1 MLFLPLIAASLLA
14 GEAARPPATVAIS
27 WDYRDLPKAMRV
39 HEYDASTRLPL
50 WKMGEVAKAS
60 ELPAGPEI
68 KAAKVSIRPGET
80 RKLVLVYRNETKGLL
95 RFFAAPHHVHPAEG
109 SLGFEFACLCT
120 NHVYAV
126 EPGRIWYRVV
136 ELGLHEDFEGV
147 ALEVRHALVRVK
159 GRAPVKSGSP

>member
-1 MLFLPLIAASLLA
+1 MTGLLPLLAASA
-14 GEAARPPATVAIS
+14 WAATVSIR

-50 WKMGEVAKAS
+50 WKMGEVSDAS
-60 ELPAGPEI
+60 RLPAGPEI
-68 KAAKVSIRPGET
+68 KGANVALRPGET

-95 RFFAAPHHVHPAEG
+95 RFFAAPHHVKPPEA

-126 EPGRIWYRVV
+126 EPGRLWYRVV
-136 ELGLHEDFEGV
+136 ELGLHEDFEGDT
-147 ALEVRHALVRVK
+147 LEVRHVLVRVK
-159 GRAPVKSGSP
+159 KKTP